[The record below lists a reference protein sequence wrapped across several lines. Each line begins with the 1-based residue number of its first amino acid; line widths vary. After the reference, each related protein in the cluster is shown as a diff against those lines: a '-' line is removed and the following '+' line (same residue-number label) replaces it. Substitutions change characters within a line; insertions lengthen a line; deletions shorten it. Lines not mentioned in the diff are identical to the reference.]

1 MATAGTQMMVARRS
15 TGVGMIGE
23 RARHF
28 ETACGGFAVGGG
40 GSWAKG
46 GGGGLIFDGLE
57 CFLRNVSFSIPL

>member
-1 MATAGTQMMVARRS
+1 MATAGMQMTVARRG

-23 RARHF
+23 RARRF
-28 ETACGGFAVGGG
+28 ETACGGFAVGG

-57 CFLRNVSFSIPL
+57 CFLRNISFSIPL